1 MSTVG
6 WRESSSVSR
15 RNQWLVDMF
24 VGIKSPFGELE
35 TFKGML
41 AHSKVNTLPAM
52 KKVRA
57 SSLPVIPQ
65 QNVVFHVSPNQSVP
79 AVLSPLSNCPPP
91 TLPSPPAPSNRNKI
105 NHRKLKRTPKP
116 IINLRLRKMHFED
129 VPMYQE
135 EDCLG

>member
-52 KKVRA
+52 KK
-57 SSLPVIPQ
+57 
-65 QNVVFHVSPNQSVP
+65 QNGVFHVSPNQSVP

-91 TLPSPPAPSNRNKI
+91 TLPSPPAPSNRNRI